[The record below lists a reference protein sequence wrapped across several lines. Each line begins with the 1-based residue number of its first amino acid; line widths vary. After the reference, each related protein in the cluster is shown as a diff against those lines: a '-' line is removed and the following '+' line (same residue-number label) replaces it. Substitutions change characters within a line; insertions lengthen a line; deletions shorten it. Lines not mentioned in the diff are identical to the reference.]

1 MAFWNDRR
9 TRGLLYQAAAL
20 GGVILVVG
28 VLVSNTMDNLARQ
41 NIATGFGFLTREA
54 GFGISEHLVDYSPAD
69 TYLRALWVGL
79 LNTLRITV
87 AGIACA
93 TLLGVF
99 FGFARLSSNW
109 LVARI
114 ASVYVEVTRNV
125 PVLLH
130 LFFWYAVVTQSFPS
144 PADAFEPITGVFL
157 SNRGIAVPWP
167 GLGVPELAGFNFRGG
182 AVLSPELSALLIGL
196 SVYTSGFIAETVRGG
211 ILSVPKGQLE
221 AARSMGLTGWQVLR
235 FVTLPLALRAIVP
248 GTTNQYLNLTK
259 NSALAVAI
267 GYPDFVSVANTT
279 INQTGQA
286 IEGVA
291 MIMAAYLTLSL
302 LISALMNWYNKRVAL
317 IGERS

>member
-9 TRGLLYQAAAL
+9 TRGVLYQVAAL
-20 GGVILVVG
+20 GGVLLVG
-28 VLVSNTMDNLARQ
+28 GILVSNTMDNLARQ

-69 TYLRALWVGL
+69 TYLRALWIGL
-79 LNTLRITV
+79 LNTLRV
-87 AGIACA
+87 AFAGIALA
-93 TLLGVF
+93 TILGIVV
-99 FGFARLSSNW
+99 GFARLSSNW
-109 LVARI
+109 LVARL

-130 LFFWYAVVTQSFPS
+130 MFFWYAMVTQAFPS
-144 PADAFEPITGVFL
+144 PADALQPITGFFL
-157 SNRGIAVPWP
+157 SNRGVAIPWP
-167 GLGVPELAGFNFRGG
+167 GLGVPHLDGFNFRGG
-182 AVLSPELSALLIGL
+182 AVLSPELSALLIAL

-235 FVTLPLALRAIVP
+235 FVTMPLALRAIVP
-248 GTTNQYLNLTK
+248 GTTNQYLNLAK

-267 GYPDFVSVANTT
+267 GYPDFVSVANTA

-286 IEGVA
+286 VEGVA

-302 LISALMNWYNKRVAL
+302 LISAFMNWYNKHVAL
-317 IGERS
+317 IGERT